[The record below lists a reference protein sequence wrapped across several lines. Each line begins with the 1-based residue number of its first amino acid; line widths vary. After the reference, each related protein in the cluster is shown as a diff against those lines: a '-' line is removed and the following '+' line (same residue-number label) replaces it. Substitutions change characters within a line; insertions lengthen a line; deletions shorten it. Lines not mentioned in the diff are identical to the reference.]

1 MNEPNKSQRKQ
12 LEKVYYDEGNLFSR
26 DKLFSI
32 LQERNIQIPRDVLEV
47 WLENQYLHQITKRP
61 PPSSKGTRSMVSNE
75 AFNVVAMDLASMGD
89 FIFLVMIDAFSRM
102 AFVRIIKNKNQTTV
116 INAIDKLLKQ
126 MPMRPKTILSD
137 NGSEFTNKSLRNK
150 LQKLDIKQIFSIPG
164 NPQSNSLVERFNGTM
179 KRMLRKAD
187 LLSKSITQKTVD
199 NLVANYNQ
207 MKHDTTQISPVEA
220 IKDENSDQVR
230 HTDAS
235 RRILNLQGDFDNL
248 DKGDIVRK
256 AVPPKTFQKTPIT
269 YSLDLYEIL
278 SVRRPQQKSKPFA
291 YQLKR
296 KDSGKRVPGL
306 FGRRML
312 QKINKVE
319 NKDRVT
325 VQFDVE
331 RILDRFTKNKKRY
344 LKVKWRGFPAKEAT
358 VEPETQIKEDM
369 GRKQFDILLK
379 NYLQRKK

>member
-1 MNEPNKSQRKQ
+1 
-12 LEKVYYDEGNLFSR
+12 
-26 DKLFSI
+26 
-32 LQERNIQIPRDVLEV
+32 
-47 WLENQYLHQITKRP
+47 
-61 PPSSKGTRSMVSNE
+61 
-75 AFNVVAMDLASMGD
+75 MDLASMGD